1 MTDLPVK
8 IIIPEGNKKHL
19 FNANEI
25 KFIKAD
31 RYYMNVLCNGK
42 KVLIRITMKKL
53 EQLLPSYFLRINK
66 SVIVN
71 MVFVIRIEES
81 KSSCS
86 IVLANDIEHQVTEN
100 YKSTVDNYF
109 SFKQ

>member
-1 MTDLPVK
+1 MTDAPIK
-8 IIIPEGNKKHL
+8 IVIPEGNKKYL

-31 RYYMNVLCNGK
+31 RYYMNILCNGK

-71 MVFVIRIEES
+71 MVFAIRIEES
-81 KSSCS
+81 KSSCC
-86 IVLANDIEHQVTEN
+86 IVLVNEMEHQVTEK
-100 YKSTVDNYF
+100 YRSMVDNYF
-109 SFKQ
+109 SDTT

>member
-1 MTDLPVK
+1 MIDVPVK
-8 IIIPEGNKKHL
+8 IIIPEGNKKYI

-31 RYYMNVLCNGK
+31 RYYMNIMCMGK
-42 KVLIRITMKKL
+42 KVLVRITMKKL

-71 MVFVIRIEES
+71 MIFAIRIEES
-81 KSSCS
+81 KSSCC
-86 IVLANDIEHQVTEN
+86 IVLANEIEHQVTEI
-100 YKSTVDNYF
+100 YRPTVDSYF
-109 SFKQ
+109 SYK